1 MVSIINIVSSKQN
14 SLYQGLSIKHTSKNK
29 KRTYHLKKKQK
40 QRQKNKN
47 PPKLQFCSVT
57 YFLSS
62 LPLKIE
68 CLPFIWFVYT

>member
-1 MVSIINIVSSKQN
+1 MVSIINIVLSKQN

-29 KRTYHLKKKQK
+29 KEHVILKKKKAK

-57 YFLSS
+57 HFFKQFAS
-62 LPLKIE
+62 
-68 CLPFIWFVYT
+68 